1 MTEAAL
7 IRGQGLT
14 RYFGGI
20 KAVQGVDIAIPRG
33 EFRSIVG
40 PNGAG
45 KTTLFNML
53 ARQID
58 VTAGDIWFKDKK
70 ITRVPSHDLPR
81 LGISRT
87 FQKTSLFTNLTIREN
102 IRLAVQAKKISS
114 YSMFRRADSYDD
126 VSQSTQRIID
136 RLMLAPIADIL
147 VSETSHGDHRV
158 AEVAVA
164 LGSDPDVLLLDE
176 PMAGMSP
183 VETERTV
190 SILKE
195 LKKSITIV
203 LIEHD
208 MDVVLQL
215 SDRVTVMDLGK
226 VIAEGTAEEVQK
238 DPAVQSAYL
247 GVESQ

>member
-1 MTEAAL
+1 MNQEAL
-7 IRGQGLT
+7 ISGRGLA
-14 RYFGGI
+14 RHFGGI

-53 ARQID
+53 ARQLE
-58 VTAGDIWFKDKK
+58 VTAGSIWFKNVE
-70 ITRVPSHDLPR
+70 ITHVPSHDLPR
-81 LGISRT
+81 LGIART

-102 IRLAVQAKKISS
+102 IRLAVQAKKVSS
-114 YSMFRRADSYDD
+114 YSMFRRADAYTE
-126 VSQSTQRIID
+126 VSETAQKIID
-136 RLMLAPIADIL
+136 RLMLHPIADLL

-164 LGSDPDVLLLDE
+164 LGSDPEVLLLDE

-183 VETERTV
+183 TETERTV
-190 SILKE
+190 AILKE
-195 LKKSITIV
+195 LKSSITIV

-208 MDVVLQL
+208 MDVVRQL

-226 VIAEGTAEEVQK
+226 VIAEGTAQEVQN

-247 GVESQ
+247 GVEVE